1 MSDIDASQPSTEMG
15 NEKSTGGVTPIDC
28 VSDVSRYFPEY
39 GNVNHVSPTRV
50 GVSDGT
56 SPDWIQDEYPLDS
69 AEVVARLLASI
80 ENCIVVSADSEDG
93 YDALNPIRTDAFD
106 GILIGSHVTPE
117 TNSSGFEMTI
127 RDPQHLI
134 VKYAAARL
142 LFQYEKELS
151 HRVLHEAD
159 QRYIDAMNR
168 KCTEAK
174 RELRRSMK
182 HGVGKNATVTVPI
195 TALDIYSV
203 ELEAASP
210 LFNEE

>member
-1 MSDIDASQPSTEMG
+1 MQQL
-15 NEKSTGGVTPIDC
+15 DC
-28 VSDVSRYFPEY
+28 CS
-39 GNVNHVSPTRV
+39 NT
-50 GVSDGT
+50 
-56 SPDWIQDEYPLDS
+56 
-69 AEVVARLLASI
+69 
-80 ENCIVVSADSEDG
+80 
-93 YDALNPIRTDAFD
+93 
-106 GILIGSHVTPE
+106 
-117 TNSSGFEMTI
+117 
-127 RDPQHLI
+127 
-134 VKYAAARL
+134 K
-142 LFQYEKELS
+142 KKLS

-168 KCTEAK
+168 KYTEAK